1 MSDEPVP
8 ELTAPPIDWDA
19 IANRLDELFTSDCN
33 AYATACA
40 VLFGEVTEE
49 RLKLFKMV
57 FRRVFKLRA
66 PAMLAANFDYTQR
79 LQDAVRASGLHTEIH
94 RAITAGLVGTA
105 DHTEE

>member
-57 FRRVFKLRA
+57 FRRVFKLHRSLQVFG
-66 PAMLAANFDYTQR
+66 PMNFGFR
-79 LQDAVRASGLHTEIH
+79 S
-94 RAITAGLVGTA
+94 AIRRKGRYL
-105 DHTEE
+105 